1 MKKVIVLLFAGFVL
15 NQGIHAQAK
24 QRKELLLQIA
34 ALQVYMDYAKK
45 GYSAVSKGLNFIGD
59 VKKGEVN
66 LHGDYFT
73 SLLKINPKI
82 KNYYKTAEI
91 ICLQFKI
98 MKMYKSTY
106 TKLKTDDLF
115 QGNELDYIERCFA
128 RLLESCDDTLD
139 QLLVLTTDSE
149 LELKDDQRIERIDEL
164 YKTMVGNYDFCL
176 SFSNEA
182 KLLSLSKSHEKRSAE
197 STQSIYGL
205 KN

>member
-1 MKKVIVLLFAGFVL
+1 MKKLIILLFTGFLL

-66 LHGDYFT
+66 LHGNYFA

-91 ICLQFKI
+91 ISLQFKI
-98 MKMYKSTY
+98 MKMYKRTY

-115 QGNELDYIERCFA
+115 QGNELDYIERSFE
-128 RLLESCDDTLD
+128 RLLESCNETLD

-149 LELKDDQRIERIDEL
+149 LELKDDQRIERIDDL

-176 SFSNEA
+176 FFSNEA

>member
-1 MKKVIVLLFAGFVL
+1 MKKVIVLFFAGFLL

-34 ALQVYMDYAKK
+34 ALQIYIDYAKK

-73 SLLKINPKI
+73 SLLKINPRVRY
-82 KNYYKTAEI
+82 YYKTAEI
-91 ICLQFKI
+91 ISLQFKI
-98 MKMYKSTY
+98 MKIYKSTY

-115 QGNELDYIERCFA
+115 QGNELDYIERSFIK
-128 RLLESCDDTLD
+128 LLESCNHTLD
-139 QLLVLTTDSE
+139 ELLVLTTDSE

-164 YKTMVGNYDFCL
+164 YKTMVDNYEFCL

-182 KLLSLSKSHEKRSAE
+182 KLLSLSKSYEQKDAE

>member
-1 MKKVIVLLFAGFVL
+1 MKKLIILFFTGFLL
-15 NQGIHAQAK
+15 NQGIYAQAK

-73 SLLKINPKI
+73 SLLKINPNVR
-82 KNYYKTAEI
+82 NYYKTAEI
-91 ICLQFKI
+91 ISLQFKI
-98 MKMYKSTY
+98 MKMYKNTY
-106 TKLKTDDLF
+106 AKLKNDDLF
-115 QGNELDYIERCFA
+115 QGNELDYIERSFE
-128 RLLESCDDTLD
+128 RLLESCNDALD
-139 QLLVLTTDSE
+139 QLLVLTADSE
-149 LELKDDQRIERIDEL
+149 LELKDGQRIERIDQL
-164 YKTMVGNYDFCL
+164 HKTMVENYGFCL

-182 KLLSLSKSHEKRSAE
+182 KLLPLSRSHEKRSAE
-197 STQSIYGL
+197 SAQNIYGL

>member
-1 MKKVIVLLFAGFVL
+1 MKKVIILLFAGFVL

-82 KNYYKTAEI
+82 KNYNKTAEI
-91 ICLQFKI
+91 ISLQFKI

-106 TKLKTDDLF
+106 TNLKTDDLF
-115 QGNELDYIERCFA
+115 HGNELDYIERSFI

-139 QLLVLTTDSE
+139 QLLVLTTDLE
-149 LELKDDQRIERIDEL
+149 LQLKDDQRIERIDKL
-164 YKTMVGNYDFCL
+164 YKTIVDNYEFCL